1 MKSQIRK
8 LIKIIATMVIVAA
21 LGLVGWNLYL
31 HFQSKSLST
40 NLISLFWLGNIVLVA
55 HTIEAVIAAIKAV
68 SQAKNP
74 WKYGIYT
81 FFVGFIGLQE
91 LSEHLSINEE

>member
-8 LIKIIATMVIVAA
+8 LIKLISTIIIVVA
-21 LGLVGWNLYL
+21 LGLEGWNWYL
-31 HFQSKSLST
+31 HLQSKSLPT
-40 NLISLFWLGNIVLVA
+40 NLNSLFWLGSIVLIA
-55 HTIEAVIAAIKAV
+55 HAIEGIIAALKAT

-81 FFVGFIGLQE
+81 FFVGFVGLQE
-91 LSEHLSINEE
+91 LSEHLSEN

>member
-8 LIKIIATMVIVAA
+8 SIKIIATMVIVAA

-31 HFQSKSLST
+31 HLQGESLPT
-40 NLISLFWLGNIVLVA
+40 NLNSLFWLGSFVLSA
-55 HTIEAVIAAIKAV
+55 HAIEGIIAATKATAK
-68 SQAKNP
+68 AKNP
-74 WKYGIYT
+74 WQYGIYT

-91 LSEHLSINEE
+91 LSEN